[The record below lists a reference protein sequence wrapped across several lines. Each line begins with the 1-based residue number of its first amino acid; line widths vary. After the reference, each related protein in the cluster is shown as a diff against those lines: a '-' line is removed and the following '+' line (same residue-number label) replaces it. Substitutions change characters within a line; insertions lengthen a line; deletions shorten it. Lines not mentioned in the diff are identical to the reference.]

1 MLGVLECTGSYVR
14 EFLHPGVLKFRDF
27 YSKKVSRFGGLHP
40 GVLTFRRS
48 YVQRFLR
55 PRVLT
60 FLSSYVQ
67 GFLCSRI
74 LTLWGS

>member
-1 MLGVLECTGSYVR
+1 MFRGSCMHRFLRSGILTSKRFYVLEDYNDLGVI
-14 EFLHPGVLKFRDF
+14 
-27 YSKKVSRFGGLHP
+27 
-40 GVLTFRRS
+40 TFRRS

-60 FLSSYVQ
+60 FFSSYVQ

-74 LTLWGS
+74 LTLRCS